1 MLIRIFLVVL
11 ACAIAAACDRADRQ
25 PAATVGDEAPTPVE
39 RPDASAGADWCKQH
53 GVPESRCA
61 PCQARNG
68 SRSESLGAGTCGIA
82 TTSCE
87 DPVEPSGRAGD
98 AAPKPLDDLKPATKH
113 PAELASTSNR
123 SAVITRSRR
132 PAGWDTATSRTPTRK
147 ITMVPRPEFSV
158 VFVGLP

>member
-11 ACAIAAACDRADRQ
+11 ACAIATACDRADQQ
-25 PAATVGDEAPTPVE
+25 PAPTVADEAPTPVE

-61 PCQARNG
+61 PCLARNG

-87 DPVEPSGRAGD
+87 DPLVPSGPPNAT
-98 AAPKPLDDLKPATKH
+98 PKPLDDLKPATKH
-113 PAELASTSNR
+113 
-123 SAVITRSRR
+123 RR
-132 PAGWDTATSRTPTRK
+132 PSSRARTAG
-147 ITMVPRPEFSV
+147 RP
-158 VFVGLP
+158 